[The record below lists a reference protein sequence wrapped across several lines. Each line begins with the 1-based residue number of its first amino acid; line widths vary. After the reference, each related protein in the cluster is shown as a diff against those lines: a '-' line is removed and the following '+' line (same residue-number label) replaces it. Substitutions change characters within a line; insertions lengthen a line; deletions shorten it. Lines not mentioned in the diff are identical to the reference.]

1 MLKLFDF
8 AVVGRDF
15 WAMFTYLPVT
25 LKLTLWSA
33 LMGLVLGFALAV
45 IKMKNIPGF
54 KQLIA
59 FLVSFI
65 RGTPIIVQLYLTY
78 FGIPILL
85 KYINY
90 YQGTNYKVNGVE
102 PIVYAI
108 LALGVNSA
116 AYNAVTIQSALE
128 SVNKGEIEAAVSL
141 GLSGWQRMFRIII
154 PQATIL
160 ALPSIGNTLI
170 GLIKGTSL
178 AFTCSVIEMTAAGKI
193 MAGRDYRYFECY
205 VALAI
210 IYWLLTIVLEF
221 MMGYIVK
228 AIQVPES
235 PEQRKG
241 FLWFV
246 KGNRHNGKKELAA

>member
-8 AVVGRDF
+8 AVVGKDLG
-15 WAMFTYLPVT
+15 AMLTYLPVT
-25 LKLTLWSA
+25 LELTLWSA
-33 LMGLVLGFALAV
+33 LIGLVLGFVLAV
-45 IKMKNIPGF
+45 IKMKNIPGI

-59 FLVSFI
+59 FMVSFI
-65 RGTPIIVQLYLTY
+65 RGTPIIVQLYLTF
-78 FGIPILL
+78 FGIPIVL

-90 YQGTNYKVNGVE
+90 YRGTNYTVNGIAPVLYV
-102 PIVYAI
+102 IV
-108 LALGVNSA
+108 ALGINSA

-128 SVNKGEIEAAVSL
+128 SVNKGEIEAAISL
-141 GLSGWQRMFRIII
+141 GLSGRQRMTRIII
-154 PQATIL
+154 PQAVLL

-170 GLIKGTSL
+170 SLIKGTSL

-210 IYWLLTIVLEF
+210 IYWLITIALEF
-221 MMGYIVK
+221 LIGYIVR
-228 AIQVPES
+228 AVRVPES

-241 FLWFV
+241 LLWFI
-246 KGNRHNGKKELAA
+246 KENEQNKEKENTV